1 MSIEIGQGLEKIILN
16 LKEAAKGVIMTE
28 QYGLSRK
35 AQLLEFIKEKPR
47 QYKEIVTEFGSG
59 GDIAVYIL
67 QLMHDELIYKPARG
81 IYEVRPTALKSP
93 KTK

>member
-1 MSIEIGQGLEKIILN
+1 MIS
-16 LKEAAKGVIMTE
+16 VTE

-35 AQLLEFIKEKPR
+35 GRLLEFIKEKPR